1 MTTFCTRPTGCRGRR
16 PGQEAD
22 WSRAGRRYWY
32 ISAYPGAPSSSSA
45 SVRPEAGLEPG
56 APRGG
61 AASTFETFHHRAAC
75 SLDA

>member
-1 MTTFCTRPTGCRGRR
+1 
-16 PGQEAD
+16 
-22 WSRAGRRYWY
+22 
-32 ISAYPGAPSSSSA
+32 
-45 SVRPEAGLEPG
+45 VRPEAGLEPG